1 MEVLIHLIQ
10 KGSISRA
17 TNAVKNVIEDLQ
29 KKKQTYKKC
38 EQISSRVEHSYSYS
52 FDNDKQ
58 AIEIICNSYKNL
70 PSILTIKSAI
80 TVKEKV
86 MITQFFRL

>member
-29 KKKQTYKKC
+29 KKKQT
-38 EQISSRVEHSYSYS
+38 
-52 FDNDKQ
+52 
-58 AIEIICNSYKNL
+58 
-70 PSILTIKSAI
+70 IKSANKSPAGLNTVIVIVLIMTNKELKLYVISIKTFLAFQQLKVHI